1 MVKIA
6 INLSIFLMII
16 LLVGGAVTLAAWGLW
31 IMFVAWSFDADF
43 DRTIILA
50 TSGFWI
56 TCGGLAWA
64 ILRSR
69 KR

>member
-1 MVKIA
+1 MVKFA
-6 INLSIFLMII
+6 IKLSIFLIII
-16 LLVGGAVTLAAWGLW
+16 LLIGGAVTLAAWGLW
-31 IMFVAWSFDADF
+31 IMFVAWMFDADF

-69 KR
+69 NR

>member
-6 INLSIFLMII
+6 LRLSIFLITII
-16 LLVGGAVTLAAWGLW
+16 LIGGAVTLAAWGLW
-31 IMFVAWSFDADF
+31 IMFVAWMFDADF

-56 TCGGLAWA
+56 TCGGIAWA

>member
-1 MVKIA
+1 MVRIA
-6 INLSIFLMII
+6 IKLSIFIITI
-16 LLVGGAVTLAAWGLW
+16 LLIGAAVTLAAWGLW
-31 IMFVAWSFDADF
+31 IMFVTWMFDSDF

-69 KR
+69 KS